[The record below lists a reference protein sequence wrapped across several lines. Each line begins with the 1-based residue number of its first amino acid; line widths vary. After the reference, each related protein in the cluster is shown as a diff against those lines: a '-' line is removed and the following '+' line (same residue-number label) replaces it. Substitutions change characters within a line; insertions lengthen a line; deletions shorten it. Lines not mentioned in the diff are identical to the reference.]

1 MAIVTRGISSSKS
14 GKEAGSTPNA
24 EITHPHKSVL
34 EPKKSLRTAP
44 GQEEIQS
51 VLHFPSP
58 KLHFAVQNTDFGVET
73 AAGQAEG
80 QKKSSR

>member
-34 EPKKSLRTAP
+34 EPKKILARSEGAVRQPHRDDSLLLTVFVRTVKYFLRP
-44 GQEEIQS
+44 ER
-51 VLHFPSP
+51 
-58 KLHFAVQNTDFGVET
+58 KVEWKMRKKT
-73 AAGQAEG
+73 A
-80 QKKSSR
+80 